1 MKLNVKDYVSER
13 KEMLKEKIRSTFR
26 SDEKLKLIVLSNTSD
41 ERTLAYMRN
50 KVKVGAELGIE
61 VKVIDLKDN
70 SQLRRIM
77 MQNAG
82 EVPTILQ
89 LPCKDNQM
97 EKVYQKLNEQYKTD
111 IDGFFHYENIYK
123 GKLWDIIPAT
133 PKGIM
138 IFIAHQKM
146 GKQIRVDKYDN
157 LIGNVVI
164 FGRGELIGKPL
175 SILML
180 KHCKS
185 LQVMTSSSTEEE
197 RIQTFKN
204 ADTII
209 LATGKDNYLNEK
221 YIEGNT
227 KSKLII
233 DTGIFM
239 GDNGKLHGELYPI
252 LPFIEN
258 DENIKYTP
266 VPSGVGLL
274 TTWSL
279 FENVYDF
286 YFNKLKGE

>member
-1 MKLNVKDYVSER
+1 MKLNIKDYVSER

-61 VKVIDLKDN
+61 VKVIDLKDS
-70 SQLRRIM
+70 SQLHRMM

-133 PKGIM
+133 PKGIVYY
-138 IFIAHQKM
+138 IEEWANNKGYKNTQNFTVTI
-146 GKQIRVDKYDN
+146 I
-157 LIGNVVI
+157 
-164 FGRGELIGKPL
+164 GRGNLVGKPL
-175 SILML
+175 VMLLANRVGSIHLITSKSPLYL
-180 KHCKS
+180 K
-185 LQVMTSSSTEEE
+185 QYA
-197 RIQTFKN
+197 IKN
-204 ADTII
+204 SDVVI
-209 LATGKDNYLNEK
+209 LATGNKNSLDGIEDFGKD
-221 YIEGNT
+221 
-227 KSKLII
+227 KLIV
-233 DTGIFM
+233 DTGIFR
-239 GDNGKLHGELYPI
+239 DENNKLCGELTKH
-252 LPFIEN
+252 LDKL
-258 DENIKYTP
+258 DESVDYTP

-274 TTWSL
+274 TTLNL
-279 FENVYDF
+279 FENVYSF
-286 YFNKLKGE
+286 YKK